1 MLALSATSLSRYNLL
16 ASLQKERRM
25 RRSCLIQLT
34 LLAVVIV
41 VLSLA
46 VRQAI
51 VRGAQA
57 TAPTPTR
64 TEPTPPLD
72 LPAQAAAAPAPMA
85 LPQAETAAV
94 LTLFSS
100 RPVMLAEGYP
110 VGLAAADGWLYLAC
124 QREPGRPGTFV
135 ARVALSDYGLVNQRD
150 LSRAGEHRLGGM
162 AAGAGSVWVVLQ
174 DVTVNDASLLLELDA
189 TTLDTR
195 RTIAAAEALAA
206 VAVAPDGALYASRC
220 EPGALLRFTNAG
232 EVEQRV
238 PSPEGVCY
246 GDLSYVAG
254 ALVGVVLEANV
265 LDVLDPATLTLLARH
280 RLPFT
285 SARGNPVAGNAVAF
299 DGAQFLFA
307 PDRLPNPVI
316 MAYQPRDL
324 DLREVIPLP

>member
-1 MLALSATSLSRYNLL
+1 
-16 ASLQKERRM
+16 M
-25 RRSCLIQLT
+25 RRSCLIQT
-34 LLAVVIV
+34 ILLAVVIV

-57 TAPTPTR
+57 TAPAPTR
-64 TEPTPPLD
+64 TEPTPTLG
-72 LPAQAAAAPAPMA
+72 LPAQAAVAPAPMTMPA
-85 LPQAETAAV
+85 AMPAAV

-124 QREPGRPGTFV
+124 QREPGQPGAFV

-150 LSRAGEHRLGGM
+150 VSRAGEHRLGGM
-162 AAGAGSVWVVLQ
+162 AAGGGSVWVVLQ

-206 VAVAPDGALYASRC
+206 VAVAPDGALYVSRC
-220 EPGALLRFTNAG
+220 EPGALLRLTNAG
-232 EVEQRV
+232 DVEQRV

-246 GDLSYVAG
+246 GDLAYVAG
-254 ALVGVVLEANV
+254 ALVGVASNANV

-280 RLPFT
+280 MLPFT
-285 SARGNPVAGNAVAF
+285 SARGNPVAGNAVAY

-316 MAYQPRDL
+316 MAYRPRDE
-324 DLREVIPLP
+324 DLRNVIPLP